1 MALRTLPGLG
11 LNGDW
16 AKGAADWDTGM
27 NENLLKMSALVNL
40 SVLSRTTSLP
50 GSPTDGMLFINPE
63 TAPSYGGQ
71 IAIRD
76 AGAWVYLAPKEG
88 WVVWVAD
95 EKQFVV
101 YSDTG
106 WKVTN
111 FSNPAATVFLNYD
124 QGFTSS
130 WSKIPF
136 NNASVDTTSSF
147 DTGANK
153 YVVPV
158 SGLYCFSVR
167 YQMHVRS
174 GMESANSISF
184 RAMNGVTEIPTS
196 AAESGVENWG
206 PSLGNVSSEFNV
218 SLSAGDEITFEA
230 KHDGASGDQV
240 ISANR
245 AVGNMR
251 RVG

>member
-1 MALRTLPGLG
+1 MALRTLPGVG

-16 AKGAADWDTGM
+16 AKGASDWDTGM
-27 NENLLKMSALVNL
+27 NENLLKLSSLVNL
-40 SVLSRTTSLP
+40 SVLSRKTALP
-50 GSPTDGMLFINPE
+50 GAPTDGMLYINPE
-63 TAPSYGGQ
+63 TAPSFGGQ
-71 IAIRD
+71 IAVRD

-101 YSDTG
+101 FSGTG
-106 WKVTN
+106 WKVIN
-111 FSNPAATVFLNYD
+111 FSNPAATFFLNYD
-124 QGFTSS
+124 QGFTST
-130 WSKIPF
+130 WAKIPF

-158 SGLYCFSVR
+158 DGLYQFSVR

-174 GMESANSISF
+174 GTNSANKISI
-184 RAMNGVTEIPTS
+184 RAMNGATEIAVS
-196 AAESGVENWG
+196 VSESGVENWG
-206 PSLGNVSSEFNV
+206 PSLGNASTEFMV
-218 SLSAGDEITFEA
+218 ALSTGNEITFEA
-230 KHDGASGDQV
+230 KHDGQSGDQV

-245 AVGNMR
+245 AVGNIR